1 MMRINRVL
9 SADIRADYCTRMRS
23 LGKSR
28 QEIEQLSLFLEAS
41 IDNIND
47 IAVTNRR

>member
-1 MMRINRVL
+1 MTRINKTL
-9 SADIRADYCTRMRS
+9 STDIRADYCTRMRS

-28 QEIEQLSLFLEAS
+28 QEIEQLAIFLEAS

-47 IAVTNRR
+47 IAVINRR

>member
-1 MMRINRVL
+1 MLRINRTL
-9 SADIRADYCTRMRS
+9 STDIRADYCTRMRS

-41 IDNIND
+41 LDNVND
-47 IAVTNRR
+47 IAVINRR

>member
-1 MMRINRVL
+1 MMRVNKTLGI
-9 SADIRADYCTRMRS
+9 DIRADFVVRMRS

-41 IDNIND
+41 IDNVND
-47 IAVTNRR
+47 IAIINRR

>member
-1 MMRINRVL
+1 MMRINKTL
-9 SADIRADYCTRMRS
+9 STDIRADYCTRMRS

-41 IDNIND
+41 LDNIND
-47 IAVTNRR
+47 LDVTNRR

>member
-1 MMRINRVL
+1 MIRINKTL
-9 SADIRADYCTRMRS
+9 GIDIRADYCTRMRS

-47 IAVTNRR
+47 MAVINRR